1 MKTTLFAKVIA
12 MLATGAVL
20 ASCESETA
28 PPSAQDEGRAAKG
41 EVLGGTISDDM
52 LPLDTLRSQ
61 SPPQRAATGGSGG
74 SAQTDAEEGDN
85 AAEVE
90 TNAPS
95 EPVEAT
101 EAEIEDAE

>member
-1 MKTTLFAKVIA
+1 MKFALSVKVIA
-12 MLATGAVL
+12 LLATGAVL

-28 PPSAQDEGRAAKG
+28 PPPAQDEGRAAKG

-61 SPPQRAATGGSGG
+61 SPPQRAAAGGSGPG
-74 SAQTDAEEGDN
+74 EADEGDE
-85 AAEVE
+85 AGEVE
-90 TNAPS
+90 IDAPS
-95 EPVEAT
+95 EPAEVT